1 MKNRILFIFLF
12 VSLFP
17 AILSAQVAVTGKIT
31 GVVTDSSGSAVPN
44 ATVTVKSTALMAPRT
59 TNSGS
64 DGGYLFDL
72 LPPGA
77 YEVTVSAAGFKTSD
91 ETGIGINAGFT
102 ATVNAKLQVG
112 EVTQTIQ
119 VEGEPVVDVQNV
131 QASTT
136 FDQNLLQDIPSGRDP
151 WSTVAQ
157 VPGATISTVDVGG
170 NQSYQQSTMQV
181 HGSTPGEQVFS
192 FNGLD
197 LNWPGAN
204 GGYTQFYTDHDSF
217 DEFQVVSDNA
227 PASVAIGGVYM
238 NMVTKS
244 GSNQWHGQAAAY
256 YASAGFEAGA
266 KSPIFNGKPVPAA
279 SPIYHDRDTTVGAGG
294 PLWKDR
300 LWIFGSYR
308 RYDLGEDVL
317 SIQTPTGAPG
327 VDIDHQTNTALRLDW
342 QANTKN
348 KISLIWLYNEQN
360 RFNRRDTSFQFVSPE
375 ASWLQIEPAYILEGL
390 WTTQITNN
398 LLADVRF
405 GWNKEVFPLSYAP
418 GTPATAINTTDVT
431 LSTETGAAPFAFVNP
446 SWVRKFSA
454 SASYY
459 KGGWGGTH
467 NLKAGF
473 EIGSALNP
481 YLYTMNQGIQEQF
494 NNTVP
499 IDVLVYNAPLTVKT
513 YMNDASLFVQDAWT
527 IKRRLTLNLGV
538 RYDRFTTHFP
548 AQSIAQS
555 PFWPSVFPAQQF
567 AASGN
572 IADWNNVSPRLG
584 AAWDLGGHGTQV
596 VRASYGRYYLME
608 GTQLGEAVNPVGLS
622 FVEYNWNGAVNAN
635 GVPTGFL
642 STTPIAKSG
651 GSFTHIDPHL
661 SRPYSDEVSASY
673 EREMWHDLRVGVAYY
688 FRHKGNLIGQLNTL
702 VPASDYTAI
711 TTLGGQPI
719 LNGLTGKPLT
729 LFNQTAN
736 IGQTNNLVTN
746 IPQLDANRYDGLEF
760 SATKR
765 LSRNFM
771 LLAGFTIQSQ
781 KGVFGNGS
789 ADEALSDNFNDPNLN
804 INRANNVLNM
814 DSTYVFKVDA
824 TYDLP
829 WKFTSSVNF
838 QHYTG
843 FPIRPTETFSNSA
856 ELGQGSET
864 IALLPAGQV
873 RYPSV
878 NLLNIRIARE
888 FLIRDRFRIEPILD
902 LFNITNAQTVVSENT
917 AFPQPGQTSAYLQP
931 SNTVNPFLARIGLK
945 VSF

>member
-1 MKNRILFIFLF
+1 MRVRILLLFIL
-12 VSLFP
+12 VCSLT
-17 AILSAQVAVTGKIT
+17 AIVSAQVAVTGKIT
-31 GVVTDSSGSAVPN
+31 GVVTDASGSAVPN
-44 ATVTVKSTALMAPRT
+44 ASVTVKGASLMAART
-59 TNSGS
+59 VSTGS
-64 DGGYLFDL
+64 DGVYLFDL
-72 LPPGA
+72 LPPGG
-77 YEVTVSAAGFKTSD
+77 YEVTVTASGFQTFE
-91 ETGIGINAGFT
+91 ETNIQITAGFT
-102 ATVNAKLQVG
+102 ASVNPKLQIGQVQ
-112 EVTQTIQ
+112 QTVK
-119 VEGEPVVDVQNV
+119 VESEPVVDVQNV
-131 QASTT
+131 QSSTT

-256 YASAGFEAGA
+256 YSSAAFEAGA
-266 KSPIFNGKPVPAA
+266 KSPIFDGTPVKAA
-279 SPIYHDRDTTVGAGG
+279 SPIYHDRDTSVGAGG
-294 PLWKDR
+294 AILKDR

-308 RYDLGEDVL
+308 RYDIGEDVL
-317 SIQTPTGAPG
+317 SIQNPDGSPG

-342 QANTKN
+342 QATAKN

-360 RFNRRDTSFQFVSPE
+360 RFNRRDTSYQFVSPA
-375 ASWLQIEPAYILEGL
+375 ASWVQIEPAYILEGL

-398 LLADVRF
+398 LLADFRF
-405 GWNKEVFPLSYAP
+405 GWNKEVFPLNYAP
-418 GTPATAINTTDVT
+418 GTPPTAINTTDVT
-431 LSTETGAAPFAFVNP
+431 LSTETGAAPYAFVNAA
-446 SWVRKFSA
+446 WVRKFSGA
-454 SASYY
+454 VSYY
-459 KGGWGGTH
+459 KSGWGGTH
-467 NLKAGF
+467 NIKSGF
-473 EIGSALNP
+473 EIGGALNP

-494 NNTVP
+494 NNGTP
-499 IDVLVYNAPLTVKT
+499 IDVFVYNAPLTVKT
-513 YMNDASLFVQDAWT
+513 YMNDGSFYIQDAWT
-527 IKRRLTLNLGV
+527 VKRRLTLNLGL

-548 AQSIAQS
+548 AQNIAQS

-572 IADWNNVSPRLG
+572 IVDWNNVTPRLG
-584 AAWDLGGHGTQV
+584 VAWDLGGKGTQV
-596 VRASYGRYYLME
+596 VRASYGRYNLME

-622 FVEYNWNGAVNAN
+622 FVEYNWSGAVDAN

-642 STTPIAKSG
+642 GTTPIGRSG
-651 GSFTHIDPHL
+651 GAFTHIDPNL
-661 SRPYSDEVSASY
+661 SRPYSDEISVSY
-673 EREMWHDLRVGVAYY
+673 ERQMWQDLHVAVAYY
-688 FRHKGNLIGQLNTL
+688 YRHKGNLIGQLNTA
-702 VPASDYTAI
+702 VPATDYAPI

-719 LNGLTGKPLT
+719 VNGLTNQPLT
-729 LFNQTAN
+729 LFNQTTA
-736 IGQTNNLVTN
+736 IGQTSNLVTN
-746 IPQLDANRYDGLEF
+746 IPALDTNRYDGLEF
-760 SATKR
+760 TATKR
-765 LSRNFM
+765 LSHKFM

-781 KGVFGNGS
+781 KGVYGNGG

-804 INRANNVLNM
+804 INRQNNVLNM
-814 DSTYVFKVDA
+814 DSTYVFKVDG
-824 TYDLP
+824 TYELP
-829 WKFTSSVNF
+829 WKFSSSVNF

-843 FPIRPTETFSNSA
+843 FPIRPTETFSSPD
-856 ELGQGSET
+856 LGQGSET

-878 NLLNIRIARE
+878 NLLNLRIARE
-888 FLIRDRFRIEPILD
+888 FVIRDRFRIEPILD
-902 LFNITNAQTVVSENT
+902 LFNITNAQTVVSVNS
-917 AFPQPGQTSAYLQP
+917 AFPQTGGPGAYLEP

>member
-1 MKNRILFIFLF
+1 MRNRILFILLL
-12 VSLFP
+12 VSILP
-17 AILSAQVAVTGKIT
+17 ALISAQVAVTGKIT
-31 GVVTDSSGSAVPN
+31 GVVTDSSGAAVPN
-44 ATVTVKSTALMAPRT
+44 ATVTVKSTALMSPRSINT
-59 TNSGS
+59 GADGS
-64 DGGYLFDL
+64 YLFDL
-72 LPPGA
+72 LSPGT
-77 YEVTVSAAGFKTSD
+77 YEVTITATGFQTVN
-91 ETGIGINAGFT
+91 ETGIVLTAGFT
-102 ATVNAKLQVG
+102 ATVNSKLLIG
-112 EVTQTIQ
+112 EVSQMVK
-119 VEGEPVVDVQNV
+119 VESEPVVDVQNV
-131 QASTT
+131 QSSTT

-256 YASAGFEAGA
+256 YASAGFEAAA
-266 KSPIFNGKPVPAA
+266 KSPIFNGNPVKAA
-279 SPIYHDRDTTVGAGG
+279 SPITQDRDTTIGAGG
-294 PLWKDR
+294 PILKDR

-308 RYDLGEDVL
+308 RYDLREDVL
-317 SIQTPTGAPG
+317 SIVTDTGGPG
-327 VDIDHQTNTALRLDW
+327 VDVDHQTNTALRLDW
-342 QANTKN
+342 QANAKN

-375 ASWLQIEPAYILEGL
+375 ASWVQIEPAYILEGL

-398 LLADVRF
+398 FLVDVRF
-405 GWNKEVFPLSYAP
+405 GYNKEVFPLNYAP
-418 GTPATAINTTDVT
+418 GTLPTAINATDST

-454 SASYY
+454 GASYY
-459 KGGWGGTH
+459 KGGWWGTH
-467 NLKAGF
+467 NVKAGF

-494 NNTVP
+494 NDTVP
-499 IDVLVYNAPLTVKT
+499 VDVLVYNAPLTVKT
-513 YMNDASLFVQDAWT
+513 YMNDASIFVQDAWT
-527 IKRRLTLNLGV
+527 VKRRLTLNLGV

-567 AASGN
+567 PASGN
-572 IADWNNVSPRLG
+572 IADWNNVSPRIG
-584 AAWDLGGHGTQV
+584 GAWDLGGHGTQV
-596 VRASYGRYYLME
+596 VRGSYGRYYLME

-622 FVEYNWNGAVNAN
+622 FVEYAWNGAVSAS

-642 STTPIAKSG
+642 GTTPLARSG
-651 GSFTHIDPHL
+651 GAFTHIDPNL

-673 EREMWHDLRVGVAYY
+673 ERETWHDLRLGVAYY
-688 FRHKGNLIGQLNTL
+688 FRHKGNLLGELNTA

-711 TTLGGQPI
+711 TVLNGQPI
-719 LNGLTGKPLT
+719 VNGLTGKPLT
-729 LFNQTAN
+729 LFSQTAN
-736 IGQTNNLVTN
+736 LGNASVLVTN
-746 IPQLDANRYDGLEF
+746 IPQLDTNRYDGLEF
-760 SATKR
+760 TATKR
-765 LSRNFM
+765 LSHNFM

-804 INRANNVLNM
+804 INRQNNVLNM
-814 DSTYVFKVDA
+814 DATYVFKVDG
-824 TYDLP
+824 TYNLP

-843 FPIRPTETFSNSA
+843 FPIRPTETFSGP
-856 ELGQGSET
+856 ELAQGSET
-864 IALLPAGQV
+864 VALLPAGQV

-878 NLLNIRIARE
+878 NLLNLRIARE
-888 FLIRDRFRIEPILD
+888 FVIRDRYRIEPILD
-902 LFNITNAQTVVSENT
+902 LFNITNAQTVVSENS
-917 AFPQPGQTSAYLQP
+917 AFGSAYLAP

>member
-1 MKNRILFIFLF
+1 MSKRVF
-12 VSLFP
+12 VVAVLLLLGLFP
-17 AILSAQVAVTGKIT
+17 TIISAQIAITGKIT
-31 GVVTDSSGSAVPN
+31 GVVTDTSGAAVAN
-44 ATVTVKSTALMAPRT
+44 ATVTVKSSALMAART
-59 TNSGS
+59 VGTSV
-64 DGGYLFDL
+64 DGAYLFDL
-72 LPPGA
+72 LPPGN
-77 YEVTVSAAGFKTSD
+77 YEVTVTATGFQTFT
-91 ETGIGINAGFT
+91 ETGVVLTAGFT
-102 ATVNAKLQVG
+102 ATVNTSLRVGQVS
-112 EVTQTIQ
+112 ETVK
-119 VEGEPVVDVQNV
+119 VEGQPAVDVQNV
-131 QASTT
+131 QTSTT

-157 VPGATISTVDVGG
+157 MPGATISTVDVGG

-244 GSNQWHGQAAAY
+244 GSNEWHGQAAAY
-256 YASAGFEAGA
+256 YSTAAFEAGA
-266 KSPIFNGKPVPAA
+266 KSPIFNGVPVKAA

-294 PLWKDR
+294 PLMKDR

-317 SIQTPTGAPG
+317 SIQNPNGSPG
-327 VDIDHQTNTALRLDW
+327 VDIDHQSNTALRLDW
-342 QANTKN
+342 QANSKN
-348 KISLIWLYNEQN
+348 KVGFVWLYNEQN

-375 ASWLQIEPAYILEGL
+375 ASWVQIEPAYILEGL
-390 WTTQITNN
+390 WTSQITNN
-398 LLADVRF
+398 LLADFRF
-405 GWNKEVFPLSYAP
+405 GYNKEVFPLNYAP
-418 GTPATAINTTDVT
+418 GTPSTAINATDAT

-446 SWVRKFSA
+446 SWVEKFSA
-454 SASYY
+454 AVSYY
-459 KGGWGGTH
+459 KSGWFGTH
-467 NLKAGF
+467 NIKSGF

-481 YLYTMNQGIQEQF
+481 YHYTMNEGIQEQF
-494 NNTVP
+494 NNGAPV
-499 IDVLVYNAPLTVKT
+499 DVLVYNAPLTVKT
-513 YMNDASLFVQDAWT
+513 YMNDASVYVQDTWT
-527 IKRRLTLNLGV
+527 VKRRLTLDLGV

-567 AASGN
+567 SASGN

-584 AAWDLGGHGTQV
+584 VAWDLGGHGTQV
-596 VRASYGRYYLME
+596 LRASYGRYYLME

-622 FVEYNWNGAVNAN
+622 FVEFAWNGAVDAN

-642 STTPIAKSG
+642 GTTPLAKSG
-651 GSFTHIDPHL
+651 GSFTHIDPNL

-673 EREMWHDLRVGVAYY
+673 EREMWHDLRLGVAYY
-688 FRHKGNLIGQLNTL
+688 FRHKGNLLGELNTA
-702 VPASDYTAI
+702 VPAADYTPI
-711 TTLGGQPI
+711 TTLNGQPI
-719 LNGLTGKPLT
+719 VNGLTGQPLT
-729 LFNQTAN
+729 LFSQTSNLGAAN
-736 IGQTNNLVTN
+736 FLVTN
-746 IPQLDANRYDGLEF
+746 IPLLDTNRYDGVEF
-760 SATKR
+760 TATKR
-765 LSRNFM
+765 LSHKFM

-804 INRANNVLNM
+804 INRQNNVLNM
-814 DSTYVFKVDA
+814 DSTYVFKVDG

-829 WKFTSSVNF
+829 WGFTTSVNF

-843 FPIRPTETFSNSA
+843 FPVRPTETFTGP
-856 ELGQGSET
+856 ELAQVSET
-864 IALLPAGQV
+864 VALLPAGQV

-878 NLLNIRIARE
+878 NLLDIRVARD
-888 FLIRDRFRIEPILD
+888 FAFRDRYHLEPILD
-902 LFNITNAQTVVSENT
+902 LFNVTNAQTIVSENT
-917 AFPQPGQTSAYLQP
+917 AFGSAYLQP

-945 VSF
+945 FTF

>member
-1 MKNRILFIFLF
+1 MKNRILFLFIFVF

-44 ATVTVKSTALMAPRT
+44 AKVTVKSTALMAPRT
-59 TNSGS
+59 INTGS

-72 LPPGA
+72 LPPGT

-91 ETGIGINAGFT
+91 ETGISINAGFT

-119 VEGEPVVDVQNV
+119 VESEPVVDVQNV
-131 QASTT
+131 QTSTT
-136 FDQNLLQDIPSGRDP
+136 FDQSLLQDIPSGRDP

-244 GSNQWHGQAAAY
+244 GSNQWHGQGAAY

-266 KSPIFNGKPVPAA
+266 KSPIFNGLPVKAA

-294 PLWKDR
+294 PILKDR
-300 LWIFGSYR
+300 IWIFGSYR
-308 RYDLGEDVL
+308 RYDLSEDVL

-342 QANTKN
+342 QANSKN
-348 KISLIWLYNEQN
+348 KIGFVWLYNEQN
-360 RFNRRDTSFQFVSPE
+360 RFNRRDTSFNLVSPE
-375 ASWLQIEPAYILEGL
+375 ASWVQIEPAYILEGL

-398 LLADVRF
+398 LLADFRF
-405 GWNKEVFPLSYAP
+405 GYNKEVFPLNYAP
-418 GTPATAINTTDVT
+418 GTPPTAINAQDVT
-431 LSTETGAAPFAFVNP
+431 LSTETGAAPYAFVNAA
-446 SWVRKFSA
+446 WVRKFSA
-454 SASYY
+454 AVSYY

-481 YLYTMNQGIQEQF
+481 YVYTMNQGIQEQF
-494 NNTVP
+494 NGGPTHP
-499 IDVLVYNAPLTVKT
+499 LDVLVYNAPLTVKT

-527 IKRRLTLNLGV
+527 IKRSLTLNLGV

-622 FVEYNWNGAVNAN
+622 FVEYSWNGAVNAN

-642 STTPIAKSG
+642 GSTPIAKSG
-651 GSFTHIDPHL
+651 GSFTHIDPNL

-673 EREMWHDLRVGVAYY
+673 ERETWHDLRVGVAYY
-688 FRHKGNLIGQLNTL
+688 FRHKGNLLGELNTA
-702 VPASDYTAI
+702 VPTSDYSPI
-711 TTLGGQPI
+711 TVLNGQPI
-719 LNGLTGKPLT
+719 VNGLTGKPLT
-729 LFNQTAN
+729 LFSQTAAL
-736 IGQTNNLVTN
+736 GQASFLVTN
-746 IPQLDANRYDGLEF
+746 IPQLDTNRYDGVEF
-760 SATKR
+760 TATKR
-765 LSRNFM
+765 LSHNFM
-771 LLAGFTIQSQ
+771 LLAGFTIQRQ
-781 KGVFGNGS
+781 NGVFGNGG

-804 INRANNVLNM
+804 INRQNNVLNM
-814 DSTYVFKVDA
+814 DATYVFKVDG
-824 TYDLP
+824 TYNLP

-843 FPIRPTETFSNSA
+843 FPVRPTEAFSGP
-856 ELGQGSET
+856 ELAQTTET
-864 IALLPAGQV
+864 VALLPAGQV

-888 FLIRDRFRIEPILD
+888 FLIRDRFRIEPIVD
-902 LFNITNAQTVVSENT
+902 LFNVTNAQTVVSENF
-917 AFPQPGQTSAYLQP
+917 AFGSAYLAP